1 MTTLSIETFCTTTLR
16 ITTIDTEYRY
26 AECRYAECHFDYS
39 RGAIVDPIAAKTLVL
54 KY

>member
-1 MTTLSIETFCTTTLR
+1 MTTLSIATFCIGALR
-16 ITTIDTEYRY
+16 ITAIDTEYRY
-26 AECRYAECHFDYS
+26 AECRNAVCHYDYS